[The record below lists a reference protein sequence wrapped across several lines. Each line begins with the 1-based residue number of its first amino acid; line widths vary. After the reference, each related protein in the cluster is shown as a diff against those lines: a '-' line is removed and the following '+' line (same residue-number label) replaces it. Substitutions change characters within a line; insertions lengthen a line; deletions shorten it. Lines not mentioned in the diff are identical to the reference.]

1 MIIKKT
7 YGNGI
12 GKRDPW
18 QVHED
23 PVIWMRG
30 RDHSFQVA
38 EIHRA
43 GTYCVHSWR
52 GRIFSLRKTSYCG
65 NEGGL
70 LKVVGVER
78 RRRRRRRGSGN
89 FAQKF
94 HAG

>member
-1 MIIKKT
+1 VIIKKT
-7 YGNGI
+7 YGNRI
-12 GKRDPW
+12 GKRDSW

-30 RDHSFQVA
+30 RDHSFQVV

-43 GTYCVHSWR
+43 GTYRVRSWR
-52 GRIFSLRKTSYCG
+52 GRIISLREMSDYG

-78 RRRRRRRGSGN
+78 RGGSGD

-94 HAG
+94 HAGCRRR